1 MFKENKMSDSD
12 SGKPLFEK
20 MKYCVRCCMPATN
33 EGMQFDELGI
43 CLACRSSEQKMHIN
57 WVERQKQLKET
68 LEIYKSK
75 AGDNYDCIIPISGGK
90 DSYFQ
95 LHVLTKIYKM
105 KPLAVTFSHNWY
117 SKTGWKNLWNA
128 LDVFNVDHIMFT
140 PNRALINKI
149 AKQSLK
155 GIGDPCWHCH
165 MGVGSFPLQ
174 VAVKFNIP
182 LLIWGESIAEDT
194 GRATYFNP
202 ARKFDRDYFVKVSAK
217 LYPNQMVSENITSK
231 DINSFELPSLE
242 DMETVG
248 VVGLHLGDFIFWD
261 PERQVEFI
269 KKEYGWQEDIIEGSY
284 KRYKSVECIMEGM
297 HSYTKF
303 LKRGFGR
310 ATDHAS
316 QDVRTGLLT
325 REEGFELAK
334 RYDTERPDVLEFLL
348 KETGL
353 TETEFNEIMKKHR
366 EQNIGKQGIT
376 EEEFWEAV
384 KKHQKGK
391 RVDKSKEL
399 YIRNL

>member
-1 MFKENKMSDSD
+1 MEEDF
-12 SGKPLFEK
+12 GKPLFEK
-20 MKYCVRCCMPATN
+20 MKYCIRCCMPATN
-33 EGMQFDELGI
+33 EGMQFDELGM

-68 LEIYKSK
+68 LDKYKAQ

-105 KPLAVTFSHNWY
+105 KPLAVTFSHNWF
-117 SKTGWKNLWNA
+117 SKTGWANLWNA
-128 LDVFNVDHIMFT
+128 LEKFNVDHIMYT
-140 PNRALINKI
+140 PNRDLINRI

-174 VAVKFNIP
+174 VAIKFKIP
-182 LLIWGESIAEDT
+182 LLVWGESLAEDT

-202 ARKFDRDYFVKVSAK
+202 VRKFDRDYFVKVSAR
-217 LYPNQMVSENITSK
+217 LYPHQMVSDTVTSK
-231 DINSFELPSLE
+231 DLYSFELPSWDEVDKLGL
-242 DMETVG
+242 VG
-248 VVGLHLGDFIFWD
+248 IHLGDFIFWD

-269 KKEYGWQEDIIEGSY
+269 KKEYDWKETTVEGSY
-284 KRYKSVECIMEGM
+284 KNYKSVECIMEGM

-310 ATDHAS
+310 GTDHAS

-334 RYDTERPDVLEFLL
+334 KYDTERPDVLDFLL
-348 KETGL
+348 KQTNLSEK
-353 TETEFNEIMKKHR
+353 EFNDIMKEHR
-366 EQNIGKQGIT
+366 ENHLGKQGIT
-376 EEEFWEAV
+376 EEEFWSLV
-384 KKHQKGK
+384 NKHQKK
-391 RVDKSKEL
+391 SRVDKSKEL
-399 YIRNL
+399 YVNNL